1 MLGQGSPLLWWCR
14 QPTGRPLLRL
24 TTKLSALGVW
34 LFSLLILST
43 VLGQSSA
50 FGQTT
55 LSDSLPAPVRENAP
69 VGALPIKS
77 RPVNPL
83 VGLRISWGGGEEAR
97 WKCLIE
103 SNTGPVQKIMSLG
116 LAADTPGSMYLDR
129 GVAVVQQ
136 PTAGVYNGLEVHV
149 ENQPGCELTITMV
162 DSDQP
167 AIQFQKTASL
177 AELLSGQPLG
187 VPVDSRQNRLNI
199 ARSPGDSLKVHFERD
214 HLVFWQGDGFAV
226 DVQPHLTNLQDRAA
240 RCKVSIVPARGDG
253 PAVWTSELE
262 FELDSTGSAP
272 SQPLQFEMP
281 AEGVY
286 DLVMQLESR
295 GVAGVV
301 LPGQKSIVRSLQFV
315 SLSKQAP
322 TSSGELW
329 REQSLIDPASPRTLV
344 GFQWSRLL
352 KNAGLKQVSK
362 SHSKRN
368 VVTHNDQRVVELGP
382 GGWQAISLRAKRSG
396 DPLLIQVEYVAEE
409 EIQMGLSVLQPD
421 RNGELPGYGFD
432 SGVVVPESFGAVDVS
447 QSKLRRHQIVFWPSS
462 NQPYLVVSNRD
473 ETKSLK
479 FGKIRVLSGPNRLAA
494 DTHIPDRELRDR
506 TRQFLSFYE
515 SPMFPENFGADEVY
529 DANGRQTLDDWKTF
543 YVGADRLIQYLKS
556 NGYSGTVLTIAADSG
571 AIYPSSILQPTPIF
585 DSGRFF
591 STGQDPLPKDVVEM
605 LCRMFD
611 REGLTL
617 VPALSLSGPI
627 PRLES
632 QIRASGGEGLRPV
645 DFRGESA
652 LQANDG
658 PVYSALNAD
667 VQQAVVDVI
676 EEVTNR
682 YSHHNCFKGI
692 SLICRPKTYT
702 QLGGRRWGYDSPTV
716 TRYLNDSGGVQL
728 VAGVSDDW
736 TQVQSLLLGS
746 NYKQW
751 FEWRAGIMGAW
762 YNRIHQTVTKG
773 DPSRRL
779 YLAPIDIYR
788 HPDIVSSLS
797 PSLHWSNQFEEAM
810 LEMGWAPNLWPENPS
825 VVMLKPHRIDHNSS
839 LAANKIEYQTRHSK
853 KENEF
858 YQSQTITGELFLHHT
873 FWSEF
878 LERDEPELDGR
889 VETILRLQQLT
900 PSHWHNRKRFVESL
914 HDLDSRL
921 MVDGG
926 WLMAQGQET
935 ALVDLIDVFTRLPD
949 IPFAT
954 LNSSRAPMNG
964 GPIVVRQAIA
974 DGRWYFYCLN
984 DSPWPV
990 SARVEFNR
998 AGVEKLESLSLNEL
1012 NVETDGEGKQF
1023 VELTMQPYSVVGGYS
1038 ADPASQLVDFSFVT
1052 DPVAAEE
1059 MKKRLNQL
1067 QLRLIQS
1074 SKVKPTDSIAN
1085 SEFDFTDADSLPG
1098 WTFDDKKP
1106 KQFSWQR
1113 EGDNAMLQIRSDA
1126 GSSWI
1131 RSNPFPVPT
1140 TGRLSISVWLR
1151 TDDVQNQPPLRIAVE
1166 SDQGDYYRFGK
1177 IGSLAPDDPV
1187 NQVGE
1192 DWRQYVVHFDDLP
1205 LNIARQLRVGFDM
1218 MGPGEVWIDRV
1229 ETYDRLFDS
1238 NDIQALTQLLGIA
1251 RPLVENQ
1258 ADYDVCRRMLNH
1270 YWMRFLYEY
1279 IGPES
1284 PNEIVEPPLQDETI
1298 FSQQPA
1304 ARTSSIL
1311 DRFRRV
1317 VPRRRR
1323 R

>member
-34 LFSLLILST
+34 LFSLLILSV
-43 VLGQSSA
+43 VLWQSSA
-50 FGQTT
+50 IGQTT
-55 LSDSLPAPVRENAP
+55 LTDTLPVPVRENASD
-69 VGALPIKS
+69 GALPIKPFS
-77 RPVNPL
+77 ANPF

-103 SNTGPVQKIMSLG
+103 SNTGPIQKIMPLG
-116 LAADTPGSMYLDR
+116 LAADTPGSMYLNR
-129 GVAVVQQ
+129 GVAVVEQ
-136 PTAGVYNGLEVHV
+136 PSAGVYNGLEVHV
-149 ENQPGCELTITMV
+149 ENQLICELTITMV
-162 DSDQP
+162 DLDQP
-167 AIQFQKTASL
+167 AIQFKKTVSL

-199 ARSPGDSLKVHFERD
+199 ARSPGDSLKVNFERD
-214 HLVFWQGDGFAV
+214 HLVFWEGDEFAV
-226 DVQPHLTNLQDRAA
+226 DVQPHLTSIEDRTA
-240 RCKVSIVPARGDG
+240 RCKVSIVPARSDG

-262 FELDSTGSAP
+262 FELDSAGSAP
-272 SQPLQFEMP
+272 SQPIRFEMP
-281 AEGVY
+281 VEGVY
-286 DLVMQLESR
+286 DLVIQLDSR
-295 GVAGVV
+295 GVAGVP
-301 LPGQKSIVRSLQFV
+301 LPGQKSIVRKLQFV

-329 REQSLIDPASPRTLV
+329 REQSLIDPASPRTLI

-362 SHSKRN
+362 SHSKRT

-382 GGWQAISLRAKRSG
+382 GGWQAISLRANRSG
-396 DPLLIQVEYVAEE
+396 DPLLLQVEYVAEE
-409 EIQMGLSVLQPD
+409 DIQMGLSVLQPN

-432 SGVVVPESFGAVDVS
+432 SGVVVPESFGAADVS
-447 QSKLRRHQIVFWPSS
+447 KSKLRRHQIVFWPSS

-473 ETKSLK
+473 KTKSLK
-479 FGKIRVLSGPNRLAA
+479 FGKIRVLSGPDRLAA
-494 DTHIPDRELRDR
+494 DSHVPDRELRDR

-556 NGYSGTVLTIAADSG
+556 NGYSGTVLTVAADSG
-571 AIYPSSILQPTPIF
+571 AIFPSGVLQPTPIF

-591 STGQDPLPKDVVEM
+591 STGQDPLPKDVVEL

-632 QIRASGGEGLRPV
+632 RIRVGEGGLRPI
-645 DFRGESA
+645 DFRGEA
-652 LQANDG
+652 APQTKAG
-658 PVYSALNAD
+658 PVYSALNAE
-667 VQQAVVDVI
+667 VQQAVVDVV

-682 YSHHNCFKGI
+682 YSHHRCFRGV

-716 TRYLNDSGGVQL
+716 TRFLNDSGGVQL
-728 VAGVSDDW
+728 VAGVPDNWS
-736 TQVQSLLLGS
+736 QIQSLLLGS

-751 FEWRAGIMGAW
+751 FEWRANKMGAW
-762 YNRIHQTVTKG
+762 YNRIHQAVSKG

-788 HPDIVSSLS
+788 HPDIASSLS

-810 LEMGWAPNLWPENPS
+810 LEMGWAPKLWPENPS

-853 KENEF
+853 KESEF
-858 YQSQTITGELFLHHT
+858 YQSQTITGELFMHHT

-878 LERDEPELDGR
+878 LERDEPGSDGR
-889 VETILRLQQLT
+889 AETILRLQQLT
-900 PSHWHNRKRFVESL
+900 PSHWHNRKRFIESL

-926 WLMAQGQET
+926 WLMAQGQEM

-954 LNSSRAPMNG
+954 LNSSRAPMNS

-990 SARVEFNR
+990 NARVEFNR
-998 AGVEKLESLSLNEL
+998 TGVEKLDSLSLNEL
-1012 NVETDGEGKQF
+1012 TVETDSEGRQF
-1023 VELTMQPYSVVGGYS
+1023 VELAMQPYSVVGGYS
-1038 ADPASQLVDFSFVT
+1038 ADPASQLVDFSFVI
-1052 DPVAAEE
+1052 DSVAAEG

-1085 SEFDFTDADSLPG
+1085 PEFDFSDVDSLPG
-1098 WTFDDKKP
+1098 WTFDDKNP

-1113 EGDNAMLQIRSDA
+1113 EEDNAMLRIRSGA
-1126 GSSWI
+1126 GSTWI

-1151 TDDVQNQPPLRIAVE
+1151 SDDVQNQPPLRIAVE
-1166 SDQGDYYRFGK
+1166 SDQGNYYRFGK

-1205 LNIARQLRVGFDM
+1205 LDIASQLRVGFDM

-1251 RPLVENQ
+1251 RPLVKNQ

-1284 PNEIVEPPLQDETI
+1284 PNDGDEPTVQDETV

-1311 DRFRRV
+1311 ERFRRV